1 MLRRRHK
8 EGVGGNYC
16 GGRESRGLES
26 LRRPPNSPPE
36 AEERPALTDG
46 ERHAQRSVAH
56 RKAVTAVPKD
66 GGEPLRFDS
75 ALSAAEWLCQNGR
88 TTSITAARLLIC
100 DVIHSR
106 RKSAFGYI
114 WNLAPPPSA
123 DDFHP

>member
-1 MLRRRHK
+1 MSEKIKAHWAK
-8 EGVGGNYC
+8 YHAEHPQ
-16 GGRESRGLES
+16 
-26 LRRPPNSPPE
+26 PPKPVKPPE

-56 RKAVTAVPKD
+56 RKAVMAVPKD

-75 ALSAAEWLCQNGR
+75 ALSAAEWLCENGR
-88 TTSITAARLLIC
+88 TTSKTAARLLIC